1 LRTRVVSRV
10 LSACARS
17 PARPDT
23 AQVWDLR
30 TNKAVAELRGHT
42 GSVTC
47 VGTYQWQLASGAGFN
62 RGLDNDTVL
71 SVDSTIRMWDLRSM
85 QCMWVKEVPPP
96 PGGTPHPKG
105 DPVLCLQLLHDKI
118 LTSHGGKDWTA
129 RVWQISR

>member
-1 LRTRVVSRV
+1 
-10 LSACARS
+10 
-17 PARPDT
+17 
-23 AQVWDLR
+23 LR